1 MAITSYVELA
11 RTYENEVRGDRVAV
25 RRFVC
30 TLADNTLQGNPE
42 DSIDTILATIDAP
55 TGLTSFG
62 EEHPDI
68 TACGLRKVTINERYG
83 DSPYHIEVVAEYG
96 SVLPDD
102 VVAPTSRSAIWT
114 LEGTQGQVPALFYY
128 HGGVGSGNSEAN
140 RRPLT
145 NSAYDYLEGLA
156 AEESMVKAT
165 LRQNYATDDSG
176 QSGRD
181 SADLFAG
188 MNAINSLNNATWWG
202 APGWSWKVTGVNATR
217 TTEVFNGIV
226 YTFWDA
232 SFEFMYRQTGWALL
246 VPDVG
251 WNFLDG
257 SEKRRAMVFDFQNG
271 EWVASPNPVAL
282 DGSGQQSF
290 GQPEILTRRVNKEAD
305 FTALFGAPPT

>member
-30 TLADNTLQGNPE
+30 TLANDTLQNNPE
-42 DSIDTILATIDAP
+42 NDIDAILETIDAP
-55 TGLTSFG
+55 TGLLNFG
-62 EEHPDI
+62 QAHPNID
-68 TACGLRKVTINERYG
+68 ACGLRKVSINERYG

-96 SVLPDD
+96 SLSPDD
-102 VVAPTSRSAIWT
+102 LEEPLGRSAQWT

-128 HGGVGSGNSEAN
+128 HGDIGSGNN
-140 RRPLT
+140 DRRPLT
-145 NSAYDYLEGLA
+145 NSAYDYFEGLT

-165 LRQNYATDDSG
+165 LRQNYATDAFG
-176 QSGRD
+176 PAGRD

-188 MNAINSLNNATWWG
+188 MNAMNSLNNATWWG

-217 TTEVFNGIV
+217 TTEVFNGTA

-251 WNFLDG
+251 WNFLNG
-257 SEKRRAMVFDFQNG
+257 AEKRRAMVFDFQNS
-271 EWVASPNPVAL
+271 EWVASANPVAL
-282 DGSGQQSF
+282 NGSGGQSF
-290 GQPEILTRRVNKEAD
+290 GQPGILTRRVNKEAD
-305 FTALFGAPPT
+305 FTALFGTPPT